1 MRVPDDGT
9 PASRYAVRMLPKRRA
24 GWIGVAVACLLPFS
38 VACGGNK
45 APAPA
50 EKTPAARAT
59 AAPATHSATATAAAA
74 TTTGTPARPPANATV
89 TASGLR
95 YIDQAIGTGASPRI
109 DQRVTV
115 HYTGRIESNNQVFD
129 SSRDRGQPATF
140 AMNQVI
146 KGFSEALTTMRVGGQ
161 RTVYIPAA
169 LGYGAVPNGP
179 IPPNSDLIFDIELI
193 SAQ

>member
-1 MRVPDDGT
+1 
-9 PASRYAVRMLPKRRA
+9 MLPKRHA
-24 GWIGVAVACLLPFS
+24 GWLGIAVACLLPLA

-59 AAPATHSATATAAAA
+59 TAPATHSPTATPAAATAT
-74 TTTGTPARPPANATV
+74 GTPTRPPANATV

-95 YIDQAIGTGASPRI
+95 YIDQAIGTGASPRM

-115 HYTGRIESNNQVFD
+115 HYTGRIASNNQVFD

-146 KGFSEALTTMRVGGQ
+146 KGFAEALTTMRVGGQ
-161 RTVYIPAA
+161 RTVYVPAA

-193 SAQ
+193 SVQ